1 MLQKA
6 PRRTRERILELSLR
20 LFNDFGEPNIT
31 TTVIAE
37 EIGRV
42 LAPEPY
48 VESVVLAG
56 GLVAE
61 VGTAEQKAELI
72 GALVSGESL
81 LAFAGNE
88 PGRRYAAD
96 AVAVTATRTGD
107 EWRLT
112 GTKEPVIPGARADV
126 LIVSAA
132 IEGGTGLFLVAPDAE
147 SREQRVHREL
157 RMVGCRR

>member
-1 MLQKA
+1 MMN
-6 PRRTRERILELSLR
+6 S
-20 LFNDFGEPNIT
+20 
-31 TTVIAE
+31 
-37 EIGRV
+37 
-42 LAPEPY
+42 
-48 VESVVLAG
+48 SG

-72 GALVSGESL
+72 GALVSGEAL

-112 GTKEPVIPGARADV
+112 GTKEPVLSDV
-126 LIVSAA
+126 DPELAEIEA
-132 IEGGTGLFLVAPDAE
+132 I
-147 SREQRVHREL
+147 L
-157 RMVGCRR
+157 RKRGIS